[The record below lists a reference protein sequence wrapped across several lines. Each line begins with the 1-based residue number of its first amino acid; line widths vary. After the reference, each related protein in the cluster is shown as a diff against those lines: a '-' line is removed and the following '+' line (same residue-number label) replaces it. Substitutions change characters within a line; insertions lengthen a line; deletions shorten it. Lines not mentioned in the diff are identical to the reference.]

1 LLSRFYVMDVS
12 FLEDPK
18 TFEYWYEKMK
28 PLRRARIDA
37 IKPEGSRRLSL
48 GAGILL
54 ENALSE
60 LGITEYGLETG
71 DCGKPY
77 LINKNG
83 EPYIMKTDGISHNA
97 NTDGAPHNA
106 DTEGTAVHV
115 FFNLSHSGTKV
126 ALGISDKEIGV
137 DIEKVRGFKDSLI
150 NRIFSDDE
158 KELAKMLSESDGQDA
173 NPDGAYTA
181 LWTAKESVMK
191 YSAKGLSLMPETIEL
206 AIDGSFPGKRNSCE
220 KTGLGH
226 EDKGLGDLPMKVAC
240 LKASAEEP
248 DCSGLT
254 LTVFAVEGY
263 RLCVCS
269 EYKEFDY
276 HEE

>member
-1 LLSRFYVMDVS
+1 MDVS

-18 TFEYWYEKMK
+18 TFKYWYGQMK
-28 PLRRARIDA
+28 PYRKAKVDA

-48 GAGILL
+48 GAEILL
-54 ENALSE
+54 DRALSE
-60 LGITEYGLETG
+60 LGISDYELETKER
-71 DCGKPY
+71 GKPY
-77 LINKNG
+77 LINKKG

-97 NTDGAPHNA
+97 NTDGGPHNA

-150 NRIFSDDE
+150 NRVFSDDE
-158 KELAKMLSESDGQDA
+158 KELAKMLSEFDRQDA

-191 YSAKGLSLMPETIEL
+191 YSARGLALMPETIEL
-206 AIDGSFPGKRNSCE
+206 AIEGSFPGKRNSCE
-220 KTGLGH
+220 NTGGDQT
-226 EDKGLGDLPMKVAC
+226 DKDSDNLPVKVAC
-240 LKASAEEP
+240 LRARAEEP

-254 LTVFAVEGY
+254 LTVYAVDDY

-269 EYKEFDY
+269 EYKEFEY